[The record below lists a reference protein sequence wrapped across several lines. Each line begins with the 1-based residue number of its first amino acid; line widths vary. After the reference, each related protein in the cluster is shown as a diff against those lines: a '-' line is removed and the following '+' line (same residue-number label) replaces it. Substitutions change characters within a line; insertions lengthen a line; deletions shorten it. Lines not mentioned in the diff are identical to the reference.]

1 MPPYKFHAY
10 LAPFDSPGKK
20 AGLSAFA
27 NLSYSSRSRLRCTM
41 QTANDSHILL
51 APKLVAQDYG
61 RNEQATEWCWP
72 YTLWLEE
79 LVNQD

>member
-1 MPPYKFHAY
+1 MLTWHLLIDQERRPGSQ
-10 LAPFDSPGKK
+10 LLQISP
-20 AGLSAFA
+20 
-27 NLSYSSRSRLRCTM
+27 SRSRLCCTM

-51 APKLVAQDYG
+51 APKLVAQGYG